1 MDVNI
6 YTRTSSQATEKEK
19 DTFVKLVKSR
29 GAVNEEYVRNGVER
43 EGTVMVFLKLG
54 EEVVGV
60 AALKVPSDEYRS
72 GLGLKTKSGH
82 PVLKEKFPY
91 ELGYVAVSEKHE
103 GKGWGRLLAQVVV
116 RLAEG
121 DDLFATTSNP
131 TMLLY
136 VLPHLGFKW
145 VGNTWES
152 KQTDGT
158 SISSDLHLMIRVNTT

>member
-1 MDVNI
+1 LTDSSSRLHLAKARLALEDNRGGRMDVNI

-72 GLGLKTKSGH
+72 GLGLKTKSATQFSKKNF
-82 PVLKEKFPY
+82 LMNSAMLPY
-91 ELGYVAVSEKHE
+91 PKSMMVKAGVGSLHK
-103 GKGWGRLLAQVVV
+103 W
-116 RLAEG
+116 
-121 DDLFATTSNP
+121 
-131 TMLLY
+131 LY
-136 VLPHLGFKW
+136 G
-145 VGNTWES
+145 
-152 KQTDGT
+152 
-158 SISSDLHLMIRVNTT
+158 